1 MLTPAD
7 PTKLLRSFEVDRL
20 LKLVTLEAKRLHGG
34 HSTIFA
40 FTTEYKV
47 AFGSP
52 DIYPGGTAYAQVQAM
67 PQFPTLK
74 EALVHVLLA
83 DKWSMPA
90 AADN

>member
-1 MLTPAD
+1 MTSAFVRTLAGGYD
-7 PTKLLRSFEVDRL
+7 VQALLA
-20 LKLVTLEAKRLHGG
+20 LVTTWARQYHDG
-34 HSTIFA
+34 HCTILA
-40 FTTEYKV
+40 FTTGYKV
-47 AFGSP
+47 TFGTP
-52 DIYPGGTAYAQVQAM
+52 DISPGGTAYAQVQAM

>member
-1 MLTPAD
+1 MDSACVRTLSGGDDVATLLALLTTRARQHHD
-7 PTKLLRSFEVDRL
+7 GHYTI
-20 LKLVTLEAKRLHGG
+20 LV
-34 HSTIFA
+34 
-40 FTTEYKV
+40 FTTGYKV
-47 AFGSP
+47 AFGTP

-74 EALVHVLLA
+74 EALVHALLA